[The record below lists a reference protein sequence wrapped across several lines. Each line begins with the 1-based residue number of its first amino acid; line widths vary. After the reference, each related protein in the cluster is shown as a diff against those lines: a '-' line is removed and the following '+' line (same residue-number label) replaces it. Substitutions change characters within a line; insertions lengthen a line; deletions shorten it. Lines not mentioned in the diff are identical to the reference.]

1 MSPCSHLQPFA
12 QSISSSS
19 CSPGAAAGRFSL
31 SQDHLCAGQSNPLLS
46 TEIWIALLP
55 APGAGVACHSAHV
68 STRPG
73 RPRSSSYLGF
83 AVIVRP
89 PHMTPDCIRGLSGFP
104 SKKYEYAVPKPIS
117 KKRQAPI
124 STKENFSTFQRS
136 NLLRPCP
143 FNERQMVLPA
153 PPNHPIRRI
162 PDQPSALARRLR
174 RRTPRRL

>member
-1 MSPCSHLQPFA
+1 MALSCAPARAGSIRESRLPSSTVA

-19 CSPGAAAGRFSL
+19 CSPGTAAGRFSL
-31 SQDHLCAGQSNPLLS
+31 SQDHLCAGQSNRLLS

-89 PHMTPDCIRGLSGFP
+89 PHMTPDCIRGLLGFP
-104 SKKYEYAVPKPIS
+104 SKKYEYAVPKPTS
-117 KKRQAPI
+117 KKRQAPV
-124 STKENFSTFQRS
+124 STKESLSTIPPLNLFQLWP
-136 NLLRPCP
+136 NPCSFP
-143 FNERQMVLPA
+143 SHGRRQP
-153 PPNHPIRRI
+153 
-162 PDQPSALARRLR
+162 
-174 RRTPRRL
+174 